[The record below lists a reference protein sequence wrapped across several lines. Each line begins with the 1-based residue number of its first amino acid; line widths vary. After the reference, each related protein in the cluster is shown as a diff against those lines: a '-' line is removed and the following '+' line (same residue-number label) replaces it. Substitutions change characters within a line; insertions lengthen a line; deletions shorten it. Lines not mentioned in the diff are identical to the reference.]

1 MKILNLNSMTE
12 RKSKQRVSSARQ
24 KAKLPVPSSLSSS
37 SSNCRRRKPAATPR
51 LSKPPPK
58 PTGIL
63 QRCKSEPNFWNVGIS
78 FGNGTTSY
86 PEMHRPLTCTDV
98 LASPFTSSLNSE
110 KYEKDAKVIVNV
122 TVEGSPGPVRAM
134 VRLGASVEE
143 TIKLVVDRY
152 GEEGRRPYLDKATA
166 VADFELHHSHFSLES
181 INKTLKIGDAGT
193 RSFYLRTNSNSR
205 SSSFTYNDGDRSA
218 DHTRLMLPYSHSAP
232 EVVPSSS
239 NNTIDVPPPFLLF
252 SSLVARTFNKFGRRS
267 IKLWKVFLGC
277 MFLLC

>member
-1 MKILNLNSMTE
+1 MKNLNSNSMTE
-12 RKSKQRVSSARQ
+12 RKIKQRVSSTRQ
-24 KAKLPVPSSLSSS
+24 KAKLPIPSSSSSS
-37 SSNCRRRKPAATPR
+37 SSNCRRRKLAATPR

-58 PTGIL
+58 PTGII
-63 QRCKSEPNFWNVGIS
+63 QRCKSEPNLWSVGIA

-98 LASPFTSSLNSE
+98 LESPFTSSLNSE
-110 KYEKDAKVIVNV
+110 KYETDAKVIVNV
-122 TVEGSPGPVRAM
+122 TVEGSPGPVRAL

-152 GEEGRRPYLDKATA
+152 SDEGRRPYLDQNTV

-181 INKTLKIGDAGT
+181 INKTLKIGDAGS

-205 SSSFTYNDGDRSA
+205 SNSFTYNNGD
-218 DHTRLMLPYSHSAP
+218 TRLMLPYSHSAP

-239 NNTIDVPPPFLLF
+239 NNTIEVSPPFLLF
-252 SSLVARTFNKFGRRS
+252 SSLVARTFSKVGKRS
-267 IKLWKVFLGC
+267 IKLWKILLGC
-277 MFLLC
+277 MYSR

>member
-12 RKSKQRVSSARQ
+12 RKIKQRVSSARQ
-24 KAKLPVPSSLSSS
+24 KAKLPIPSSLPSS
-37 SSNCRRRKPAATPR
+37 SSNSRRRKLAATPR

-58 PTGIL
+58 PTGIIH
-63 QRCKSEPNFWNVGIS
+63 RCKSEPNLWSVGIA
-78 FGNGTTSY
+78 FGNGITSY

-98 LASPFTSSLNSE
+98 FASPFTSSLNSE

-122 TVEGSPGPVRAM
+122 TVEGSPGPVRAL

-152 GEEGRRPYLDKATA
+152 SDEGRRPYLDQKTA
-166 VADFELHHSHFSLES
+166 VTDFELHHSHFSLES
-181 INKTLKIGDAGT
+181 INKTLKIGDAGS

-205 SSSFTYNDGDRSA
+205 SSSFTYNDGDRPA
-218 DHTRLMLPYSHSAP
+218 DHTRLLLPYSHSAP

-239 NNTIDVPPPFLLF
+239 NQTIHVSPPFLLF

-277 MFLLC
+277 MYSR